1 VSGTIQLDGEQWE
14 VDGFGVRDKSWGPR
28 TWQAPSGTAAKSAG
42 AGAVEQGCFLNWFSM
57 NFGADLALGGACGK
71 TADGTF
77 VGKGW
82 IQRGDRTIGLD
93 KVTMSTA
100 YDPGNPLLH
109 DTVRLDAVDA
119 EGAAIVV
126 DGTVTSICP
135 TKIPRRDG
143 ITFVTVNRPDK
154 LNALNDRT
162 VEELDAAFAAVAAD
176 PAVRGVI
183 LTGAGEKAF
192 VAGADIA
199 ELATQSPVDGKER
212 SIRGQRVLDRI
223 ERLGKP
229 VIAAVNGFALGGG
242 CELAMACHVRVA
254 SESAKLGT
262 PEVKLG
268 IMCGYAGTQRLPRL
282 VGKGRALEMLLT
294 GEMVDAAEALRI
306 GLVNRVVPREKLL
319 AEAEGLMR
327 KMLANGPVSLRF
339 TLEAVNDGL
348 ETGFDEAERQE
359 ATLFGLICTTEDMK
373 EGTKAFLDKRPAR
386 FQGK

>member
-1 VSGTIQLDGEQWE
+1 MAYQNLL
-14 VDGFGVRDKSWGPR
+14 
-28 TWQAPSGTAAKSAG
+28 
-42 AGAVEQGCFLNWFSM
+42 VE
-57 NFGADLALGGACGK
+57 
-71 TADGTF
+71 T
-77 VGKGW
+77 
-82 IQRGDRTIGLD
+82 R
-93 KVTMSTA
+93 
-100 YDPGNPLLH
+100 
-109 DTVRLDAVDA
+109 
-119 EGAAIVV
+119 E
-126 DGTVTSICP
+126 
-135 TKIPRRDG
+135 G

-154 LNALNDRT
+154 LNALNDAT
-162 VEELDAAFAAVAAD
+162 VAEIDAAFAAVAAD

-242 CELAMACHVRVA
+242 CELALACHVRIA
-254 SESAKLGT
+254 SENAKLGT

-373 EGTKAFLDKRPAR
+373 EGTQAFLEKRPAR